1 MKGTDLLISPAD
13 SARSNSFFPPGRSDT
28 VSASPLMLTVGHGK
42 HALEHAYRWNLL
54 TVEDLL
60 GQVFLESLNLAQL

>member
-1 MKGTDLLISPAD
+1 MKGTDLLISPAY
-13 SARSNSFFPPGRSDT
+13 SARSNSFFPLGRSDT
-28 VSASPLMLTVGHGK
+28 VSASPLTVTVGHRK
-42 HALEHAYRWNLL
+42 HDVEHAYMCNML

>member
-1 MKGTDLLISPAD
+1 MKGTDLLISPAY
-13 SARSNSFFPPGRSDT
+13 SARSNSFPLGRSDT
-28 VSASPLMLTVGHGK
+28 VSASPLMLTVGHRK
-42 HALEHAYRWNLL
+42 HDVEHAYMWNML